1 MKRFLLLI
9 IVPILFFLGCNIK
22 NNDYHVAYKGKYSF
36 GFDDSNM
43 TFLVS
48 KCVKSLDELIK
59 LCDDYSNGFYES
71 NSSNYN
77 DEVPKKIRS
86 YDESFFRSN
95 DLIIIV
101 VGKNDAFDYIVH
113 EVEDIDSTIVVKLRI
128 VEDIDSTIVVKLRIL
143 IFNFNRIRKKRE
155 WRISFRNNR

>member
-9 IVPILFFLGCNIK
+9 IVPILFLLGCNIK

-113 EVEDIDSTIVVKLRI
+113 EVEDIDSTIVVKLRKKHFI
-128 VEDIDSTIVVKLRIL
+128 GIYTDELYSYLIL
-143 IFNFNRIRKKRE
+143 IELEKKE
-155 WRISFRNNR
+155 NEELVLEITDD